1 MQQTRPRLSVR
12 SKLFFLVLS
21 LLLAG
26 VMIVSVSFAW
36 LALSRSPA
44 VNGISVTLG
53 GGKTILLAPDRTEA
67 VQTAGGE
74 SRTVHYPGEFS
85 ETLSLSA
92 DSAYANLS
100 QFGGLSPVSTADGQY
115 FLIPQSGA
123 VQDGSL
129 EERFF
134 VDDSLTYANG
144 ADGLY
149 AYLDFWVVSPGQEYA
164 LRVSTDAHTGKGSF
178 LVGLPSVKQGSDGTL
193 SLAQEEDMLSAL
205 CRVGFLANTDRAG
218 DAAMTA
224 YTQSAAYNAR
234 YRTLAGVFTER
245 GEKADPVRLS
255 KFTIYEP
262 NALRH
267 ADSTKNGGYLITSP
281 LRYDPFT
288 ETISTANISDRLAVQ
303 SGATWKSTPPL
314 SELFSAA
321 MLGHTG
327 LDAAQAQ
334 EYFYG
339 TYLQNVFDPYLKTG
353 LFVRSAATLYE
364 AAQDGTV
371 SAEKAG
377 KLAAAGAPDD
387 AEIVT
392 LQRNVPQRIRMFL
405 WLEGQDGDCAAAGAV
420 EASQIALRLE
430 FAGA

>member
-1 MQQTRPRLSVR
+1 MQQTKLRLSVR
-12 SKLFFLVLS
+12 SKLFFLMLS
-21 LLLAG
+21 LLIAG

-115 FLIPQSGA
+115 FLIPQPGA
-123 VQDGSL
+123 AQDGSL

-178 LVGLPSVKQGSDGTL
+178 LVGLPSVKQDSDGSL
-193 SLAQEEDMLSAL
+193 SLKQEEDMLSAL

-224 YTQSAAYNAR
+224 YTQSAAYDAR

-255 KFTIYEP
+255 KFTIYES

-267 ADSTKNGGYLITSP
+267 ADSTKNGSYLITCP

-303 SGATWKSTPPL
+303 SGATWKSMPL

-321 MLGHTG
+321 MLGQTG

-339 TYLQNVFDPYLKTG
+339 TYLQNVFDPYLRTG
-353 LFVRSAATLYE
+353 LFVRSAAALYE

-371 SAEKAG
+371 PAEKAE

-405 WLEGQDGDCAAAGAV
+405 WIEGQDGDCAAAGAV
-420 EASQIALRLE
+420 EASQIAMRLE

>member
-12 SKLFFLVLS
+12 SKLFFLALS

-178 LVGLPSVKQGSDGTL
+178 LVGLPSVKQDSDGSL
-193 SLAQEEDMLSAL
+193 SLAQDEDMLSAL

-224 YTQSAAYNAR
+224 YTQSAAYDAR
-234 YRTLAGVFTER
+234 YRTLAGVFSER
-245 GEKADPVRLS
+245 GEKADPVR
-255 KFTIYEP
+255 
-262 NALRH
+262 
-267 ADSTKNGGYLITSP
+267 
-281 LRYDPFT
+281 
-288 ETISTANISDRLAVQ
+288 
-303 SGATWKSTPPL
+303 
-314 SELFSAA
+314 
-321 MLGHTG
+321 
-327 LDAAQAQ
+327 
-334 EYFYG
+334 
-339 TYLQNVFDPYLKTG
+339 
-353 LFVRSAATLYE
+353 
-364 AAQDGTV
+364 
-371 SAEKAG
+371 
-377 KLAAAGAPDD
+377 
-387 AEIVT
+387 
-392 LQRNVPQRIRMFL
+392 
-405 WLEGQDGDCAAAGAV
+405 
-420 EASQIALRLE
+420 QIGRAHV
-430 FAGA
+430 

>member
-1 MQQTRPRLSVR
+1 MQQTKLRLSVR

-53 GGKTILLAPDRTEA
+53 GGKTILLAPDRTET

-74 SRTVHYPGEFS
+74 SRTVHYPGKFS

-92 DSAYANLS
+92 DSAYAYLS

-178 LVGLPSVKQGSDGTL
+178 LVGLPSVQQDSDGSL
-193 SLAQEEDMLSAL
+193 SLKQDEDMLSAL

-224 YTQSAAYNAR
+224 YTQSAAYDAR
-234 YRTLAGVFTER
+234 YRTLSGVFAER
-245 GEKADPVRLS
+245 GEEADPVRLS

-262 NALRH
+262 DALHH
-267 ADSTKNGGYLITSP
+267 ADSTKSGCYLITSP
-281 LRYDPFT
+281 LQYDPFT
-288 ETISTANISDRLAVQ
+288 ETISTADISDRLAVQ
-303 SGATWKSTPPL
+303 SGTTWKNTPPL

-321 MLGHTG
+321 MLGHAG

-371 SAEKAG
+371 PAEKAG

-387 AEIVT
+387 AEIVI